1 MHFKT
6 ILIFATIVLMLAG
19 AFMAAIWSSQQNRRG
34 QSFTLDEE
42 GAKGAAAK
50 NDVGELEDGEGDGSD
65 AERAELLAQ
74 QASQRAADL
83 QLFLE
88 EPYFRLPVITVPI
101 IRNEK
106 MMGILHLR
114 IVMKSVDHE
123 GFQLGKVLTPRLVD
137 AIFYDLYCSLANLW
151 LPQRDPTYKAL
162 LKRMHA
168 MTTKTLGPKRIQ
180 DIYIKELFFT
190 RYDY

>member
-1 MHFKT
+1 MQFKT
-6 ILIFATIVLMLAG
+6 ILIFAAIVLMLAG
-19 AFMAAIWSSQQNRRG
+19 AFMAAIWSSQQTRRG
-34 QSFTLDEE
+34 QSFTLDED
-42 GAKGAAAK
+42 GSKGAVAK
-50 NDVGELEDGEGDGSD
+50 ADLGEDEDGIDS
-65 AERAELLAQ
+65 AERTELLAQ
-74 QASQRAADL
+74 QATQRAADL

-137 AIFYDLYCSLANLW
+137 AIFYDLYSSLANLW
-151 LPQRDPTYKAL
+151 LSQRDPTYKAL

-168 MTTKTLGPKRIQ
+168 MTTKTLGPKRIE

-190 RYDY
+190 RYNY